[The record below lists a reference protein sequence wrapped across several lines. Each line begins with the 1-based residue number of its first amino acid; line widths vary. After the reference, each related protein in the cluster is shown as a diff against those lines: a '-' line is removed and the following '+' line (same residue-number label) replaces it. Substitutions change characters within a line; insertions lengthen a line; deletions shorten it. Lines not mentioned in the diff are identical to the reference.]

1 MAKINK
7 QAGNKLYREQGENTT
22 FNLEY
27 NLPRK
32 ITEDTN
38 NFTNNVFKMFYLQRS
53 IYNRK
58 LLELN
63 ECSRLRQGSSTKA
76 HWYCKRHMN
85 NSLRNFIAQ
94 QAC

>member
-7 QAGNKLYREQGENTT
+7 QAGNKPYREQGEHTI

-38 NFTNNVFKMFYLQRS
+38 NFTNNVLR
-53 IYNRK
+53 
-58 LLELN
+58 
-63 ECSRLRQGSSTKA
+63 CST
-76 HWYCKRHMN
+76 CKGVYITE
-85 NSLRNFIAQ
+85 NF
-94 QAC
+94 